1 MHLLR
6 KNDKADGVASEPAR
20 GLGQAADPAWQRGA
34 QLRRFLENWRRFK
47 RSRTAVAGLVVI
59 VVIILAAIFASVIA
73 PHDPYDPAPRNI
85 LQPPSLDHLM
95 GTDSIGR
102 DLFSRIIY
110 GSRVSLQVGIISVGI
125 AAIVGVALGVVA
137 AYYGGIVDS
146 LIMRLL
152 DALLAFPAILLAIFV
167 MAVLGPSIR
176 NAMIAIGVIFI
187 PAFARITRA
196 NALSLKETEFVEAAR
211 AIGAS
216 DSHIMLKTIL
226 PNCMSPIIV
235 QASLGVAYAVLV
247 EAGLSFLGLGAQ
259 PPEPSWG
266 SILSAGRGL
275 MTTAP
280 WVATFPGIAIF
291 LCVLGFNL
299 VGDGIREAL
308 DPHLKNI

>member
-1 MHLLR
+1 MLR
-6 KNDKADGVASEPAR
+6 LKRNKETELAVEPAKR
-20 GLGQAADPAWQRGA
+20 LGQPDVPAWRGSSR
-34 QLRRFLENWRRFK
+34 LRRFMDTWRRFK

-59 VVIILAAIFASVIA
+59 LVIIFMAVFASVIA

-85 LQPPSLDHLM
+85 LQSPSRDHLM
-95 GTDSIGR
+95 GTDAIGR

-125 AAIVGVALGVVA
+125 AAVVGVTLGVIA
-137 AYYGGIVDS
+137 AYYGGLIDS
-146 LIMRLL
+146 LIMRFL

-211 AIGAS
+211 AIGAR
-216 DSHIMLKTIL
+216 DSHIMVKTIL
-226 PNCMSPIIV
+226 PNCLSPIIV